1 MNILKLFFH
10 FKQLNDNL
18 DSFSNPSSFDMH
30 CLPMDTD
37 FESFNYKKIPKES
50 KATFSKSL
58 LNESPKLSDENLE
71 FQKSRFH
78 FSGKRF

>member
-78 FSGKRF
+78 FLNKRV